1 MTTVAIDPGLSGGL
15 AYKRDG
21 QPAQAVAMPAT
32 EGDLVNVLRDIA
44 EEADEV
50 VAIVEEVGGY
60 IGKAQPGSS
69 AFKFGRNFGFI
80 LGVLQTL
87 GVRVELVRPQ
97 KWQKTLS
104 LGSASGCASKTEWK
118 NKLKAVAQRLYP
130 HLKLT
135 LATADALLILDYAL
149 GTAPAASPRQEVRVD
164 ECGFPWSASWS
175 ASRSR
180 WHPRIGSGSRPLA
193 TGLALAHAMLQTAH
207 QHRRRIFDP
216 AHFRCVVTIQK
227 PT

>member
-1 MTTVAIDPGLSGGL
+1 MTTIAIDPGAAGGI
-15 AYKRDG
+15 AVQRDH
-21 QPAQAVAMPAT
+21 QPVSATAMPDT
-32 EGDLVNVLRDIA
+32 EGDIVHFLRAIA
-44 EEADEV
+44 GQADEV

-97 KWQKTLS
+97 KWQKALS

-130 HLKLT
+130 HLKPT

-149 GTAPAASPRQEVRVD
+149 RMAPAASFRQEVRVN
-164 ECGFPWSASWS
+164 E
-175 ASRSR
+175 
-180 WHPRIGSGSRPLA
+180 
-193 TGLALAHAMLQTAH
+193 
-207 QHRRRIFDP
+207 
-216 AHFRCVVTIQK
+216 
-227 PT
+227 

>member
-149 GTAPAASPRQEVRVD
+149 RTAPAASPRQEVRVN
-164 ECGFPWSASWS
+164 E
-175 ASRSR
+175 
-180 WHPRIGSGSRPLA
+180 
-193 TGLALAHAMLQTAH
+193 
-207 QHRRRIFDP
+207 
-216 AHFRCVVTIQK
+216 
-227 PT
+227 